1 MRIKRFFLILALLT
15 PFSSMAN
22 VSKWSTGETHGVRS
36 YAVSSKDNYTLTF
49 ECDVEF
55 NNTDPNQV
63 GTRLLTLMKTEPG
76 GESFDAKKE
85 QITLKVGDDEYPIS
99 SIGSSVGD
107 SYWYGFWS
115 DTPDMEVKTFDA
127 YVDGKKI
134 ATFTLRKAAELFN
147 AAPEDGCLKRA
158 K

>member
-1 MRIKRFFLILALLT
+1 
-15 PFSSMAN
+15 
-22 VSKWSTGETHGVRS
+22 
-36 YAVSSKDNYTLTF
+36 
-49 ECDVEF
+49 
-55 NNTDPNQV
+55 
-63 GTRLLTLMKTEPG
+63 MKTEPG

-115 DTPDMEVKTFDA
+115 DTTDMEVKTFDA

>member
-1 MRIKRFFLILALLT
+1 MRIKRFLLVLALLT

-49 ECDVEF
+49 ECDVGF
-55 NNTDPNQV
+55 NNTDPNKV

-76 GESFDAKKE
+76 CESFDAKKE